1 MGESPQYYNRYLL
14 RTGLEEFHMR
24 NSTERTRRL
33 TTAALLAAL
42 VLVLSFTNLG
52 YIPFLTLA
60 ITIVHVPV
68 IIAVLTGGGRTG
80 MLVAFLFGATSWYQ
94 SLTNPTSV
102 LSPLFQNPLVSV
114 LPRLLIVPAM
124 LLALFCFRK
133 NPHSKLAY
141 GVTAA
146 TGSLANTVLTL
157 SAVSLHICIAPQ
169 AVGLDAASGGAMIA
183 TVWATSMVNAAL
195 ECAAAVFICTAV
207 MTAYDK
213 VFRRR

>member
-1 MGESPQYYNRYLL
+1 
-14 RTGLEEFHMR
+14 MR

-42 VLVLSFTNLG
+42 VLLLSFTNLG

-94 SLTNPTSV
+94 SLTNPTSI

-124 LLALFCFRK
+124 LLAMRCFRK
-133 NPHSKLAY
+133 NPRSKLMY

-157 SAVSLHICIAPQ
+157 SAVSLHIRIAPQ
-169 AVGLDAASGGAMIA
+169 AVGLDAASGSAMIA

-195 ECAAAVFICTAV
+195 ECAAAVFICAAV

>member
-1 MGESPQYYNRYLL
+1 MN
-14 RTGLEEFHMR
+14 H
-24 NSTERTRRL
+24 STKSTRRL
-33 TTAALLAAL
+33 TTTALLVAL

-52 YIPFLTLA
+52 YIPFLTLS

-68 IIAVLTGGGRTG
+68 IIAVLAGGFRTG
-80 MLVAFLFGATSWYQ
+80 LPVAFLFGATSWYQ

-124 LLALFCFRK
+124 LLVLRCLRGCK
-133 NPHSKLAY
+133 RRKLAY
-141 GVTAA
+141 GIASAA
-146 TGSLANTVLTL
+146 GSIANTILTL
-157 SAVSLHICIAPQ
+157 SAVTLHLLIAPQ
-169 AVGLDAASGGAMIA
+169 AVGLDAAGGHAMIA

-213 VFRRR
+213 VFKRR